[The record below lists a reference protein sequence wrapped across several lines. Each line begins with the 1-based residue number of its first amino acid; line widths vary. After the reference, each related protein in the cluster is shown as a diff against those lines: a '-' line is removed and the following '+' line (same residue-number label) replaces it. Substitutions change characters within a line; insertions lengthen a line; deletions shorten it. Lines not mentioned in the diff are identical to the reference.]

1 MSAPITD
8 PWLQPLR
15 SADQPSAVAPEHRDR
30 LVCWPPAGGS
40 ATFFHPFAAA
50 LPETDV
56 RAVQPPGRANRR
68 RTPPV
73 TDPEEAVEGVL
84 AALDKLPPTDGRL
97 IVMGHSM
104 GAAMAH
110 LLATR
115 APATPDLVVLS
126 AWPVP
131 GQFVRH
137 PLGKPTA
144 ELGTDDLFAFLRSLD
159 TPGMAELDDSL
170 VAEYLLP
177 PLRSDLLLGDGI
189 AAMTDHAWTKS
200 PVLLI
205 AADDDQVF
213 SPAEVAAWRD
223 VVDVRAQ
230 VRLTGGHFALSAH
243 VETVADAIR
252 RAL

>member
-15 SADQPSAVAPEHRDR
+15 PADQPAAAAPEHRDR

-50 LPETDV
+50 LPEADV
-56 RAVQPPGRANRR
+56 WAVQPPGRANRR
-68 RTPPV
+68 RTPAV
-73 TDPEEAVEGVL
+73 TDPGEAVYSVL
-84 AALDKLPPTDGRL
+84 AALDTLPPTDGRL

-115 APATPDLVVLS
+115 APTTPDLVVLS

-144 ELGTDDLFAFLRSLD
+144 ELDTGDLLAFLRSLN
-159 TPGMAELDDSL
+159 TPGMADLDEAL

-177 PLRSDLLLGDGI
+177 PLRADLLLGDGL
-189 AAMTDHAWTKS
+189 AAMTDRAWAKS

-213 SPAEVAAWRD
+213 SPSEVAAWHD
-223 VVDVRAQ
+223 VVDVRDQ
-230 VRLTGGHFALSAH
+230 VHLTGGHFALSAH
-243 VETVADAIR
+243 VETVAEAIR